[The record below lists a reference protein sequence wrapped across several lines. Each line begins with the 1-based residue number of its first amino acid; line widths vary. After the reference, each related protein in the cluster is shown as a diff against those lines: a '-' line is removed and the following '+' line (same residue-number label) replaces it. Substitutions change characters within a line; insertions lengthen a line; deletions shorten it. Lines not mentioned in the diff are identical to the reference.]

1 MIVPW
6 QDINSDTL
14 NHLLEEFASR
24 DGTDYGSYETSLADK
39 VDQLKVQLNQK
50 RILVVYSELHES
62 INIVPAEQ
70 FKEQHST
77 DRSWPFVSPFGD

>member
-6 QDINSDTL
+6 QDINADTL

-24 DGTDYGSYETSLADK
+24 DGTDYGDYEISLADK
-39 VDQLKVQLNQK
+39 VDQLKVQLQQK

-62 INIVPAEQ
+62 VNIVPAEH
-70 FKEQHST
+70 FT
-77 DRSWPFVSPFGD
+77 G

>member
-6 QDINSDTL
+6 QQINTDTL
-14 NHLLEEFASR
+14 HQLLEEFASR
-24 DGTDYGSYETSLADK
+24 DGTDYGAYETSLADK
-39 VDQLKVQLNQK
+39 VSQLEIQLKQK

-70 FKEQHST
+70 FIE
-77 DRSWPFVSPFGD
+77 

>member
-6 QDINSDTL
+6 QQINPDTL
-14 NHLLEEFASR
+14 HQLLEEFASR
-24 DGTDYGSYETSLADK
+24 DGTDYGAYETSLEDK
-39 VDQLKVQLNQK
+39 VVQLEIQLKQK

-70 FKEQHST
+70 FTE
-77 DRSWPFVSPFGD
+77 

>member
-6 QDINSDTL
+6 QDINADTL

-24 DGTDYGSYETSLADK
+24 DGTDYGDYEISLADK
-39 VDQLKVQLNQK
+39 VNQLKVQLQQK

-62 INIVPAEQ
+62 VNIVPAEQ
-70 FKEQHST
+70 FT
-77 DRSWPFVSPFGD
+77 G

>member
-6 QDINSDTL
+6 QDINADTL

-24 DGTDYGSYETSLADK
+24 DGTDYGDYEISLADK
-39 VDQLKVQLNQK
+39 VDQLKVQLHQK

-62 INIVPAEQ
+62 VNIVPAEQ
-70 FKEQHST
+70 FT
-77 DRSWPFVSPFGD
+77 G

>member
-6 QDINSDTL
+6 QDINADTL

-24 DGTDYGSYETSLADK
+24 DGTDYGDYEISLADK
-39 VDQLKVQLNQK
+39 VDQLKLQLQQK

-62 INIVPAEQ
+62 VNIVPAEQ
-70 FKEQHST
+70 FT
-77 DRSWPFVSPFGD
+77 G

>member
-6 QDINSDTL
+6 QDINADTL

-24 DGTDYGSYETSLADK
+24 DGTDYGDYEISLADK
-39 VDQLKVQLNQK
+39 VDQLKVQLQQK

-62 INIVPAEQ
+62 VNIVPAEQ
-70 FKEQHST
+70 FT
-77 DRSWPFVSPFGD
+77 D

>member
-6 QDINSDTL
+6 QQINTDTL
-14 NHLLEEFASR
+14 HQLLEEFASR
-24 DGTDYGSYETSLADK
+24 NGTDYGAYETSLADK
-39 VDQLKVQLNQK
+39 VSQLEIQLKQK

-70 FKEQHST
+70 FTE
-77 DRSWPFVSPFGD
+77 

>member
-6 QDINSDTL
+6 QDINANTL

-24 DGTDYGSYETSLADK
+24 DGTDYGDYEISLADK
-39 VDQLKVQLNQK
+39 VDQLKVQLQQK

-62 INIVPAEQ
+62 VNIVPAEH
-70 FKEQHST
+70 FT
-77 DRSWPFVSPFGD
+77 G